1 MPLVMI
7 NGPAI
12 NTGSDDSFPSLSC
25 DGTALFFAS
34 NRPGGVGGED
44 IYVTTR
50 QSLEAVTSAPTLLSL
65 SGDGRG
71 QGAILH
77 PGTSQVA
84 SSTNPAVIG
93 EVLEI
98 YCTGLV
104 DGGVIPPQV
113 YIGGR
118 LAPVLFFGRTPGFP
132 GLNQINVRVLSG
144 IAPGSAVPLRLTYLD
159 RLSNEVTMGVK

>member
-93 EVLEI
+93 E
-98 YCTGLV
+98 
-104 DGGVIPPQV
+104 
-113 YIGGR
+113 
-118 LAPVLFFGRTPGFP
+118 AWK
-132 GLNQINVRVLSG
+132 S
-144 IAPGSAVPLRLTYLD
+144 IAPGWSTEALFLPRYTSAAGSPRSCSSAGPRDFL
-159 RLSNEVTMGVK
+159 G